1 MKKLR
6 IVQIGCF
13 EYVHAFHIARGAV
26 ELPELFE
33 IIAFVEEN
41 ENRRKPFIDSGL
53 FKNVPFLSLEEA
65 FALNPDAV
73 FVETREE
80 DLVKYATIALERGFP
95 VHVDKPGGENAKEFA
110 YMCELAKQKNLPL
123 SLGYMYR
130 YNPAVLKIKE
140 LVKQGKLGE
149 LLSVD
154 AHMGACYT
162 DKSMRL
168 RIADF
173 KGGMTFY
180 LGCHLIDLVT
190 YFMGF
195 PDEIVPLNAKSGAMD
210 VDCVDT
216 GFVAFKYKKAVS
228 FIRSSAVEVN
238 TAGRRQLTVSG
249 TDGTVSVLPL
259 ERPCGNGF
267 DECVYKIALDKSTPW
282 SDNSVT
288 YTSKPYKRYEK
299 LLRAFYEAV
308 VDGTPLEY
316 TPDYEKRLHEIVL
329 KACGID

>member
-1 MKKLR
+1 MRKLR

-13 EYVHAFHIARGAV
+13 EYVHAFHIARGMA
-26 ELPELFE
+26 ELGDLYE
-33 IIAFVEEN
+33 IIAFVEED
-41 ENRRKPFIDSGL
+41 ENRRKPFVDSGL
-53 FKNVPFLSLEEA
+53 FNGVPFLSLEEA

-80 DLVKYATIALERGFP
+80 DLVKYATLALERGFP
-95 VHVDKPGGENAKEFA
+95 VHVDKPGGENHEEFCK
-110 YMCELAKQKNLPL
+110 MCDIAKQKNLPL

-140 LVKQGKLGE
+140 LKNAGKLGE
-149 LLSVD
+149 ILSVD

-162 DKSMRL
+162 DKTMRL

-180 LGCHLIDLVT
+180 LGCHLIDLVI

-195 PDEIVPLNAKSGAMD
+195 PKEIVPLNGVSGAMD

-216 GFVAFKYKKAVS
+216 GFVAFKYNKATS
-228 FIRSSAVEVN
+228 YIRTSAVEVN
-238 TAGRRQLTVSG
+238 AGGRRQLTVSG
-249 TDGTVSVLPL
+249 TEGTVSVLPL

-267 DECVYKIALDKSTPW
+267 DECVYKITFDKSNPYV
-282 SDNSVT
+282 DNSTT
-288 YTSKPYKRYEK
+288 YTSNPYKRYEG
-299 LLRAFYEAV
+299 LLKAFYSAIV
-308 VDGTPLEY
+308 SGIPLEY

-329 KACGID
+329 KACEID

>member
-1 MKKLR
+1 MRKLR

-13 EYVHAFHIARGAV
+13 EYVHAFHIARATA
-26 ELPELFE
+26 ELGDLYE
-33 IIAFVEEN
+33 IIAFVEES
-41 ENRRKPFIDSGL
+41 EARRKPFIDSGL
-53 FKNVPFLSLEEA
+53 FDGVPFLSLDDA
-65 FALNPDAV
+65 LNLNPDAV

-80 DLVKYATIALERGFP
+80 ELVKYTTIALERGFP
-95 VHVDKPGGENAKEFA
+95 VHVDKPGGENIKEFA
-110 YMCELAKQKNLPL
+110 YMCDLAKEKNLPL

-154 AHMGACYT
+154 AHMGVCYT
-162 DKSMRL
+162 DKTMRL

-190 YFMGF
+190 YFLGF
-195 PDEIVPLNAKSGAMD
+195 PDKVIPLNGVSGAMG

-216 GFVAFKYKKAVS
+216 GFVALEYKKATS
-228 FIRSSAVEVN
+228 FIRTSAVEVN
-238 TAGRRQLTVSG
+238 AFGRRQLTVSG
-249 TDGTVSVLPL
+249 TDGTVLVLPL

-267 DECVYKIALDKSTPW
+267 DECVYKICLDKSTPYQ
-282 SDNSVT
+282 DNSTT
-288 YTSKPYKRYEK
+288 YTSNPYKRYEG
-299 LLRAFYEAV
+299 LLRAFYGAI
-308 VDGTPLEY
+308 VDGIPLEY
-316 TPDYEKRLHEIVL
+316 TPDYEKRLHETVL
-329 KACGID
+329 KACGIE